1 MGNRARVVLR
11 RRWLLA
17 VSYFEK
23 EIEGVVRESLT
34 GVVNDV
40 TKYNDNGTVDGVY
53 DFDVYQKVNAEGSY
67 DVSGLEFIAQIPFSR
82 FHPMLQGFGI
92 NANYTTLDNSLTGA
106 SDLAIPTPPEG
117 LADETYN
124 LTFYFENDSFDARI
138 SYNYKDKYVEYIER
152 DMYPVYRD
160 AYGQTDVSFGYKI
173 NDTIKITLEGINITD
188 EETTGYTIAPA
199 FPTMYEFSGRRF
211 SLGLRGSFKRIIG
224 GGAPR
229 FFQ

>member
-1 MGNRARVVLR
+1 MQ
-11 RRWLLA
+11 
-17 VSYFEK
+17 F
-23 EIEGVVRESLT
+23 
-34 GVVNDV
+34 
-40 TKYNDNGTVDGVY
+40 GTLF
-53 DFDVYQKVNAEGSY
+53 FDVYQKVNADGSY
-67 DVSGLEFIAQIPFSR
+67 DVSGIEFIAQIPFAR

-124 LTFYFENDSFDARI
+124 VTFYYENDSFDARI

-160 AYGQTDVSFGYKI
+160 AYGQTDISLGYQI
-173 NDTIKITLEGINITD
+173 NDMFKVTLEGINITD
-188 EETTGYTIAPA
+188 EETTGYTINPT

-211 SLGLRGSFKRIIG
+211 SLGLRGNF
-224 GGAPR
+224 
-229 FFQ
+229 